1 MKTIIHH
8 RFDLRVSV
16 AGVVAVV
23 AVTATGC
30 GSDGAG
36 NAESTT
42 STVASR
48 KSASTPVST
57 GTGSTAPPKDRRDG
71 TTHQIQLEVGRDTVT
86 ATLVDTRAAR
96 DLLRMLPLSLQ
107 LADPFGQAK
116 SGPLPRPLRV
126 DGAPTVRAASPGGLY
141 YWAPTKSFA
150 VFYADLGQTVPPPG
164 LVRLGSIDS
173 NLRAVAEA
181 GNHTTV
187 TLARVG

>member
-16 AGVVAVV
+16 AGVLTAV

-30 GSDGAG
+30 GSEGAG

-42 STVASR
+42 STVASP
-48 KSASTPVST
+48 KSASTPVSA
-57 GTGSTAPPKDRRDG
+57 GTGSTAPPTDRRKG
-71 TTHQIQLEVGRDTVT
+71 TTQIQLEVGRGTVT

-96 DLLRMLPLSLQ
+96 DLLRMLPLSLR
-107 LADPFGQAK
+107 LTDPFGQAK